1 MLNPKEAAQI
11 LVRESESE
19 FLRKTEFATMSFC
32 LEKLLAH
39 PKYAVGLLYKGEPLT
54 EEVPLSGGESDN
66 SYWVLDFP
74 SDNFVTQMQLDDEWK
89 QFILATS
96 EKWLT
101 FDLTRNERECVTGL
115 ISYLKVN

>member
-1 MLNPKEAAQI
+1 MEYMLNPKEAIQI
-11 LVRESESE
+11 LVKESES
-19 FLRKTEFATMSFC
+19 EFATMSFC

-39 PKYAVGLLYKGEPLT
+39 PKYAVGLLYKGEPL
-54 EEVPLSGGESDN
+54 SGGESDN
-66 SYWVLDFP
+66 PYWVLDFP

-89 QFILATS
+89 QFILSTS

>member
-1 MLNPKEAAQI
+1 MLSPKEVIQI
-11 LVRESESE
+11 LVKESEA
-19 FLRKTEFATMSFC
+19 EFATMSFC

-39 PKYAVGLLYKGEPLT
+39 PKYAVGLLYKGEPL
-54 EEVPLSGGESDN
+54 SGGESDN
-66 SYWVLDFP
+66 PYWVLDFP

-115 ISYLKVN
+115 TSYLKAN